1 MEVIVW
7 SKDNCPNCE
16 AAKKLLTLKGV
27 AFEERK
33 IGSGWTREQLLD
45 AVPTARSVPQI
56 FWGNVCI
63 GGYNELLEKLDE
75 KY

>member
-27 AFEERK
+27 TFEERK